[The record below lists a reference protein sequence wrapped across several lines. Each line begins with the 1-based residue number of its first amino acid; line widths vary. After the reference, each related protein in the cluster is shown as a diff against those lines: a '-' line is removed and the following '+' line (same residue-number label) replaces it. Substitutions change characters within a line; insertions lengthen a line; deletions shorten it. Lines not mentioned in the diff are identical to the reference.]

1 MKKLIVILICL
12 IAVQV
17 SAQDTVSKFYKIV
30 DFGKPTQI
38 KYECVVFSNGD
49 TVCKET
55 ARGMAQGLSDST
67 KTELS
72 DNEKEILYF
81 LNELQKIDDK
91 VKEIQ
96 NNANKQLAELE
107 ASKQQLIGVLTYTSK
122 KYGIDI
128 NELIKK
134 LR

>member
-1 MKKLIVILICL
+1 MKKLIVILILL
-12 IAVQV
+12 IAVQIQ
-17 SAQDTVSKFYKIV
+17 AQDTVKKFIKIV
-30 DFGKPTQI
+30 DFGKQTQI
-38 KYECVVFSNGD
+38 KYECIVFSNGD
-49 TVCKET
+49 TICKET